1 MNSLVLASCW
11 VCIAR
16 QQDYGLVWLLGL
28 ITVVALAGALGMAWL
43 ERRKS

>member
-1 MNSLVLASCW
+1 VNGLVLASCW

-16 QQDYGLVWLLGL
+16 QQDNGLVWLLGL
-28 ITVVALAGALGMAWL
+28 ITAVALVGALGMAWL